1 MNGGFALEKKP
12 RMSRVDLHPTRCHLC
27 GGKVI
32 FTSNAR
38 IYQGKEYGSGRC
50 YLCLQCGAHVGT
62 HIPRPDEALGLLAN
76 APMRKGKVQCH
87 ELFDRLWKGKDQSRK
102 LRAELYAWLSRQMGI
117 PLAECHFGYFDLSQL
132 HKAYS
137 ILQSISNYDAKLVNG
152 KLVFEVNNQLKATA

>member
-1 MNGGFALEKKP
+1 MP
-12 RMSRVDLHPTRCHLC
+12 SIDLHPTRCHLC
-27 GGKVI
+27 GGEVI

-102 LRAELYAWLSRQMGI
+102 LRSKLYAWLSRQMGI
-117 PLAECHFGYFDLSQL
+117 PLADCHFGYFDLQQL

-137 ILQSISNYDAKLVNG
+137 ILQSISDYERNWSMENLYSNRII
-152 KLVFEVNNQLKATA
+152 QLKATA